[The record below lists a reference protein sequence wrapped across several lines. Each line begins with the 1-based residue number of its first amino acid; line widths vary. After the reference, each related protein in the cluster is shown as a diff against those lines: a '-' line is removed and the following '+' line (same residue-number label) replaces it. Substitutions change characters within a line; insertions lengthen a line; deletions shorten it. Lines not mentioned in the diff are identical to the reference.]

1 MFKEFFLKKMLRS
14 RGVNNEQADL
24 ILKIMNKN
32 PDLFKQIAAE
42 IEAKVK
48 SGQSQQEA
56 AMAVMQAHQAE
67 LQKLME

>member
-1 MFKEFFLKKMLRS
+1 MLRS